1 MILITNATGLI
12 GRAVVRQLVAEQF
25 DVRCLLRPS
34 RREQRLPKGIPFST
48 ISASLNDLP
57 ALRTAMQDVTAIFHL
72 IEEESPEQERT
83 LPGHAQDTAS
93 LIEAAREVG
102 VHRFVYLSRLGA
114 DRASAYPLFRV
125 RGEAEAVVRE
135 SDLDWTILQTA
146 ITYGPEDAFTNVLA
160 MLTKVIPFILPIP
173 ETGLA
178 RFQPLW
184 IADLVRCVLI
194 ALKRNDLTGQT
205 TPLGGPEHF
214 TLEQLVTQVTLA
226 LGVRRRLVRVRTP
239 LAQFAIGLGDTFL
252 PRNPAPPWWLDV
264 LAVGS
269 ATELGVIP
277 RHFDFEPCR
286 FAQCLDYL
294 RGRHPWRR
302 NLVRFVLGYR

>member
-1 MILITNATGLI
+1 MILITNATGLV
-12 GRAVVRQLVAEQF
+12 GRAVVRQLVAEQY

-48 ISASLNDLP
+48 VSASLNDLP

-83 LPGHAQDTAS
+83 LPSHAQDTAS
-93 LIEAAREVG
+93 LLEAAHEAG
-102 VHRFVYLSRLGA
+102 VRRFIYLSRLGA

-125 RGEAEAVVRE
+125 RGEAEAAVRG
-135 SDLDWTILQTA
+135 SDLDWTILQAA
-146 ITYGPEDAFTNVLA
+146 ITYGPEDTSTNVLA
-160 MLTKVIPFILPIP
+160 MLAKAIPFFLPIP
-173 ETGLA
+173 ETGLV

-194 ALKRNDLTGQT
+194 ALNRDDLTGQAI
-205 TPLGGPEHF
+205 PVGGPEHF
-214 TLEQLVTQVTLA
+214 TLEQLVTQVLMA
-226 LGVRRRLVRVRTP
+226 LEVHRRLIRVRTP
-239 LAQFAIGLGDTFL
+239 LAEFMIGLGDAFL
-252 PRNPAPPWWLDV
+252 PRNPTPPWWLDV

-277 RHFDFEPCR
+277 RQFGFEPCR